1 MFRFEVR
8 RFLYAGLFLCPF
20 LLASTPDFAQET
32 RRSMDPPL
40 SIISLA
46 PAPRPQGEM
55 LARHPGD
62 ATFEHAPA
70 NYHVFAAASVDMD
83 AGVEVLTLNFAAE
96 TRLNHI
102 ESKNK
107 DFVIEPGGTCRE
119 GNSYTRG
126 DACSLLVRFNPQG
139 PGHRLGFINI
149 SHSDEP
155 KSVLF
160 GLVGNGSAPVVSFI
174 PAVITTVPGTY
185 TSNAGTIKTATNLA
199 IDGGDILYIA
209 DTGND
214 HVKEIDSSGVIDSVT
229 TEFGT
234 PAAVAVDSLGT
245 FYTTN
250 TQSSTDYFA
259 YYLPWGAA
267 TGFSNPAK
275 PGSCTPS
282 APCPVSTVGMINPAN
297 VTIDGS
303 DNLFFEE
310 ENKGAA
316 EMPVSSLAG
325 GDASFDLW
333 YLNDQFAYTNPS
345 PSAFAVDA
353 NDNLYTDYTD
363 SAAGVCFLVEE
374 SVYAAETSP
383 TANRVAGGSAC
394 GFSGDGAQARGAEI
408 SNNIGQIAFDLA
420 GNLYFTD
427 TGNQRVRRIDAATG
441 IINTIAGDGTA
452 GYTGDGGR
460 ATTAEL
466 DNPTGVAVDSSGQV
480 YIISSATT
488 NQVIRKLTTQG
499 IISFLAQLE
508 NTTSPSSIIRT
519 VTVSNTG
526 DAALVLTNYDFTG
539 TNPGDFSIDPATT
552 SCILTSGS
560 TLAAGQSC
568 KIGFLFKP
576 AGTGARSA
584 NLVLNDNT
592 ITNENTI
599 LLIGY
604 GTQLTLS
611 PTSLAFSS
619 EAVGSSTASKA
630 VTLTNPG
637 SSTLSISSIA
647 ITGTNATS
655 FLLTNGCGSTLAAGA
670 HCTMSVV
677 FHPAT
682 TGALTAAITITD
694 NGGNSPQSVP
704 LTGTGTAASIKQM
717 PFKLKPSTL
726 PQAEVQ

>member
-408 SNNIGQIAFDLA
+408 SNN
-420 GNLYFTD
+420 
-427 TGNQRVRRIDAATG
+427 
-441 IINTIAGDGTA
+441 
-452 GYTGDGGR
+452 
-460 ATTAEL
+460 
-466 DNPTGVAVDSSGQV
+466 
-480 YIISSATT
+480 
-488 NQVIRKLTTQG
+488 
-499 IISFLAQLE
+499 
-508 NTTSPSSIIRT
+508 
-519 VTVSNTG
+519 
-526 DAALVLTNYDFTG
+526 
-539 TNPGDFSIDPATT
+539 
-552 SCILTSGS
+552 
-560 TLAAGQSC
+560 
-568 KIGFLFKP
+568 
-576 AGTGARSA
+576 RS
-584 NLVLNDNT
+584 
-592 ITNENTI
+592 
-599 LLIGY
+599 
-604 GTQLTLS
+604 
-611 PTSLAFSS
+611 
-619 EAVGSSTASKA
+619 
-630 VTLTNPG
+630 
-637 SSTLSISSIA
+637 
-647 ITGTNATS
+647 
-655 FLLTNGCGSTLAAGA
+655 
-670 HCTMSVV
+670 
-677 FHPAT
+677 
-682 TGALTAAITITD
+682 
-694 NGGNSPQSVP
+694 
-704 LTGTGTAASIKQM
+704 
-717 PFKLKPSTL
+717 PSTL
-726 PQAEVQ
+726 QAISISPTPAISASAASMPQPASSTPSPETAPRAIQAMAEEPQPRNSTIPPASPWIRAARSTSSARRQPTRSSVNSQRKVSFRSWLNWKTPPVPPASSEQ